1 MYSLRVCNGSLRVC
15 MLGVGKLTIDHVLL
29 KYPVPS
35 FVLLEHDI
43 TLVMVVDVRCQI
55 FVLLSAR
62 YSSLR
67 YRR

>member
-1 MYSLRVCNGSLRVC
+1 